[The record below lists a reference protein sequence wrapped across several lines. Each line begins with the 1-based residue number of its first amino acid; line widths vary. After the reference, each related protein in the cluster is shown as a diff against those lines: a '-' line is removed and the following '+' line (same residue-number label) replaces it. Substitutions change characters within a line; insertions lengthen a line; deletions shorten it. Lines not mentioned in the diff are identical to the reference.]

1 MFALGRSPY
10 RPVRELEGAIARGE
24 LDFALAHAK
33 EVARERRRPIDL
45 ELALSLLPLI
55 ASQQPDAYDAWAL
68 RWLVRWIRE
77 CERPTIG
84 ATAELAGSLAG
95 LPAAPQAAL
104 EAIRASCP
112 RG

>member
-1 MFALGRSPY
+1 MFALGQSPY

-33 EVARERRRPIDL
+33 EVARDRRRPIDL

-55 ASQQPDAYDAWAL
+55 ANQQPDAYDAWAL
-68 RWLVRWIRE
+68 RWLMRWMRE
-77 CERPTIG
+77 CERPTI
-84 ATAELAGSLAG
+84 ATTAELAGSLAG
-95 LPAAPQAAL
+95 LPAAPQPAL
-104 EAIRASCP
+104 EAIRRSCP